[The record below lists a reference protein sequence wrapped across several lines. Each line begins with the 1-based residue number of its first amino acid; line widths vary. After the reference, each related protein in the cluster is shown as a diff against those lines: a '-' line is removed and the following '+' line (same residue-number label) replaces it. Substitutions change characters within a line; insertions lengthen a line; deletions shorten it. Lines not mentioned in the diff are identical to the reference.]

1 MILVIMVVLLILG
14 GVGCGSGGDGVL
26 IYWDGLWVVVVV
38 VGYRW

>member
-1 MILVIMVVLLILG
+1 MVLG
-14 GVGCGSGGDGVL
+14 AVVVVMGVL